1 MTPTPEPLLFFLKA
15 HWREGLEIALLWL
28 GLHQAWCRLRDTRG
42 ARIVLGVALGAV
54 SGLVLSEIL
63 RLPVL
68 DWLLRNIAA
77 LGLFS
82 LVVIFQ
88 PELRR
93 AAANLGNNRLF
104 SNSSQSG
111 GGIEVLADLI
121 FELANRQLGALIA
134 LERDVPLSSWMENGV
149 EIDGLL
155 SSELVVS
162 LFHPRTPLHDGG
174 LLIRDNRVLAAA
186 CIFPV
191 TDRTDIDRNLG
202 LRHRAALGL
211 SEETDAIVLVVSE
224 ETGTV
229 SICHRGAL
237 ERGFEPATFRT
248 RLGELLA
255 AHSNEKNA

>member
-1 MTPTPEPLLFFLKA
+1 MNEHSFLHFMAA
-15 HWREGLEIALLWL
+15 HWRDGLEIGLLWF
-28 GLHQAWCRLRDTRG
+28 GLHHAWSRLRDTRG
-42 ARIVLGVALGAV
+42 ARILLGVALGAV
-54 SGLVLSEIL
+54 SVLVLSEVF

-68 DWLLRNIAA
+68 DWLLRNMAA

-93 AAANLGNNRLF
+93 AAASLGNNRLF
-104 SNSSQSG
+104 SNPGRTG
-111 GGIEVLADLI
+111 GVVELLSELT

-134 LERDVPLSSWMENGV
+134 LERNVPLTSWTENGV
-149 EIDGLL
+149 EIDGRL

-162 LFHPRTPLHDGG
+162 IFHPRTPLHDGG
-174 LLIRDNRVLAAA
+174 LILRDDRVLAAA

-202 LRHRAALGL
+202 MRHRAALGL
-211 SEETDAIVLVVSE
+211 TEETDAVVIVVSE

-229 SICHRGAL
+229 SLCHRGGL
-237 ERGFEPATFRT
+237 ERGLEPGTFGV
-248 RLGELLA
+248 RLGELL
-255 AHSNEKNA
+255 SSPTNEKKD

>member
-1 MTPTPEPLLFFLKA
+1 
-15 HWREGLEIALLWL
+15 
-28 GLHQAWCRLRDTRG
+28 
-42 ARIVLGVALGAV
+42 
-54 SGLVLSEIL
+54 
-63 RLPVL
+63 
-68 DWLLRNIAA
+68 
-77 LGLFS
+77 
-82 LVVIFQ
+82 
-88 PELRR
+88 
-93 AAANLGNNRLF
+93 
-104 SNSSQSG
+104 
-111 GGIEVLADLI
+111 VLADLI

-229 SICHRGAL
+229 SICYRGAL

-248 RLGELLA
+248 RLGELLS

>member
-1 MTPTPEPLLFFLKA
+1 VTENPLLLFLKA
-15 HWREGLEIALLWL
+15 YWRDGLEIVLLWL

-54 SGLVLSEIL
+54 SVLVLSEIL

-229 SICHRGAL
+229 SLCHRGAL

-248 RLGELLA
+248 RLGELLS
-255 AHSNEKNA
+255 AHSHEKHA

>member
-1 MTPTPEPLLFFLKA
+1 MTANPLLLFLKA
-15 HWREGLEIALLWL
+15 YWREGLEIALLWL

-54 SGLVLSEIL
+54 SVLVLSEIL

-248 RLGELLA
+248 RLGELLS

>member
-1 MTPTPEPLLFFLKA
+1 MTENPLLLFLKA
-15 HWREGLEIALLWL
+15 YWRDGLEIVLLWL

-54 SGLVLSEIL
+54 SVLVLSEIL

-229 SICHRGAL
+229 SLCHRGAL

-248 RLGELLA
+248 RLGELLS
-255 AHSNEKNA
+255 AHSHEKHA

>member
-54 SGLVLSEIL
+54 SVLVLSEIL

-248 RLGELLA
+248 RLGELLS

>member
-1 MTPTPEPLLFFLKA
+1 VKEDALLHFLSV
-15 HWREGLEIALLWL
+15 HWRDALEIGLLWL
-28 GLHQAWCRLRDTRG
+28 GLHHAWARLRETRG
-42 ARIVLGVALGAV
+42 ARLLLGVALATV
-54 SGLVLSEIL
+54 SVLVLSEVF

-68 DWLLRNIAA
+68 DWLLRNMAA

-104 SNSSQSG
+104 SNSNRAG
-111 GGIEVLADLI
+111 GVVELLTDLT

-134 LERDVPLSSWMENGV
+134 LERNVPLTSWVENGV
-149 EIDGLL
+149 EIDGRL

-162 LFHPRTPLHDGG
+162 IFHPRTPLHDGG
-174 LLIRDNRVLAAA
+174 LILRDDRVLAAA

-202 LRHRAALGL
+202 MRHRAALGL
-211 SEETDAIVLVVSE
+211 TEETDALVIIVSE

-229 SICHRGAL
+229 SLCHRGGL
-237 ERGFEPATFRT
+237 ERGFEPGTFGR
-248 RLGELLA
+248 RLGELLSA
-255 AHSNEKNA
+255 STSESNG

>member
-1 MTPTPEPLLFFLKA
+1 MKEDPLLFFLKA
-15 HWREGLEIALLWL
+15 HWRDGVEIALLWL
-28 GLHQAWCRLRDTRG
+28 GLHQAWCRLRDSRG

-54 SGLVLSEIL
+54 SVLVLSEVL

-68 DWLLRNIAA
+68 DWLLRNMAA

-104 SNSSQSG
+104 SNSTHSG
-111 GGIEVLADLI
+111 DSIEVLADLT
-121 FELANRQLGALIA
+121 FDLANRQLGALIA
-134 LERDVPLSSWMENGV
+134 LERDVPLTSWMENGV

-162 LFHPRTPLHDGG
+162 IFHPRTPLHDGG
-174 LLIRDNRVLAAA
+174 LILRSDRVLAAA

-211 SEETDAIVLVVSE
+211 TEETDAIVIVVSE

-229 SICHRGAL
+229 SLCHRGEL
-237 ERGFEPATFRT
+237 ERGFEPATLRT
-248 RLGELLA
+248 RLGELLSA
-255 AHSNEKNA
+255 LSNEKQA

>member
-1 MTPTPEPLLFFLKA
+1 VKTDGLQHFLSA
-15 HWREGLEIALLWL
+15 HWRDGLEIGLLWL
-28 GLHQAWCRLRDTRG
+28 GLHLAWCRLRDTRG

-54 SGLVLSEIL
+54 SVMVLSEVF

-68 DWLLRNIAA
+68 DWLLRNMAA

-104 SNSSQSG
+104 SNSGHAG
-111 GGIEVLADLI
+111 GVVELLTELTFD
-121 FELANRQLGALIA
+121 LANRQLGALIA
-134 LERDVPLSSWMENGV
+134 LERDVPLTSWMENGV
-149 EIDGLL
+149 EIDGRL

-162 LFHPRTPLHDGG
+162 IFHPRTPLHDGG
-174 LLIRDNRVLAAA
+174 LILRDDRVLAAA

-202 LRHRAALGL
+202 MRHRAALGL
-211 SEETDAIVLVVSE
+211 TEETDAVVIVVSE
-224 ETGTV
+224 ETGSV
-229 SICHRGAL
+229 SLCHQGGL
-237 ERGFEPATFRT
+237 ERGFEPGRFGA
-248 RLGELLA
+248 RLGELLSA
-255 AHSNEKNA
+255 GPHEKNA

>member
-1 MTPTPEPLLFFLKA
+1 MREDPVFLFLKT
-15 HWREGLEIALLWL
+15 HWRDGLEIALLWL
-28 GLHQAWCRLRDTRG
+28 GLHQAWRRLRDARG
-42 ARIVLGVALGAV
+42 ARIVLGVALGGISV
-54 SGLVLSEIL
+54 LVLSEVL

-68 DWLLRNIAA
+68 DWLLGNMAA

-104 SNSSQSG
+104 SNSTRSG
-111 GGIEVLADLI
+111 SGIEVLADLT
-121 FELANRQLGALIA
+121 FDLANRQLGALIA
-134 LERDVPLSSWMENGV
+134 LERDVPLTSWIENGV

-162 LFHPRTPLHDGG
+162 IFHPRTPLHDGG
-174 LLIRDNRVLAAA
+174 LIIRNDRVLAAA

-211 SEETDAIVLVVSE
+211 TEETDAVLIVVSE

-229 SICHRGAL
+229 SLCHRGGL
-237 ERGFEPATFRT
+237 ERGFEPATLRD
-248 RLGELLA
+248 RLGALL
-255 AHSNEKNA
+255 SLSSDETRD

>member
-1 MTPTPEPLLFFLKA
+1 MKDGPLLLFLRA
-15 HWREGLEIALLWL
+15 HWRDGVEIALLWL

-54 SGLVLSEIL
+54 SVLVLSEVL

-68 DWLLRNIAA
+68 DWLLRNMAA

-104 SNSSQSG
+104 SNSTHSG
-111 GGIEVLADLI
+111 GGIEVLADLT
-121 FELANRQLGALIA
+121 FDLANRQLGALIA
-134 LERDVPLSSWMENGV
+134 LERDVPLTSWMENGV
-149 EIDGLL
+149 AIDGLL
-155 SSELVVS
+155 STELIVS
-162 LFHPRTPLHDGG
+162 IFHPRTPLHDGG
-174 LLIRDNRVLAAA
+174 LILRNSRVLAAA

-211 SEETDAIVLVVSE
+211 TEETDAIVIVVSE

-229 SICHRGAL
+229 SLCHRGGL
-237 ERGFEPATFRT
+237 ERGFEPATLRT
-248 RLGELLA
+248 RLGELLLTP
-255 AHSNEKNA
+255 SNESHP

>member
-1 MTPTPEPLLFFLKA
+1 VIEEALLHFLSV
-15 HWREGLEIALLWL
+15 HWRDGLEIGLLWL
-28 GLHQAWCRLRDTRG
+28 GLHQAWVRLRETRG
-42 ARIVLGVALGAV
+42 ARLLLGVALATV
-54 SGLVLSEIL
+54 SVLVLSEVF

-68 DWLLRNIAA
+68 DWLLRNMAA

-104 SNSSQSG
+104 SNSNRAG
-111 GGIEVLADLI
+111 GVVELLTDLT
-121 FELANRQLGALIA
+121 FDLANRQLGALIA
-134 LERDVPLSSWMENGV
+134 LERNVPLTSWVENGV
-149 EIDGLL
+149 EIDGRL

-162 LFHPRTPLHDGG
+162 VFFPRTPLHDGG
-174 LLIRDNRVLAAA
+174 LILRDDRVLAAA

-202 LRHRAALGL
+202 MRHRAALGL
-211 SEETDAIVLVVSE
+211 TEETDALVIIVSE

-229 SICHRGAL
+229 SLCHRGGL
-237 ERGFEPATFRT
+237 ERGFEPGTFGV
-248 RLGELLA
+248 RLGELLSA
-255 AHSNEKNA
+255 STSESNG

>member
-1 MTPTPEPLLFFLKA
+1 MKEDPLLLFLRA
-15 HWREGLEIALLWL
+15 HWRDGLEIALLWL

-42 ARIVLGVALGAV
+42 ARILLGVALGAV
-54 SGLVLSEIL
+54 SVLVLSEVL
-63 RLPVL
+63 HLPVL
-68 DWLLRNIAA
+68 DWLLRNMAA

-93 AAANLGNNRLF
+93 AAANLGNSRIF
-104 SNSSQSG
+104 SQATHSG
-111 GGIEVLADLI
+111 DGIEVLADLT
-121 FELANRQLGALIA
+121 FDLANRQLGALIA
-134 LERDVPLSSWMENGV
+134 LERDVPLTSWMENGV
-149 EIDGLL
+149 GIDGSL

-162 LFHPRTPLHDGG
+162 IFHPRTPLHDGG
-174 LLIRDNRVLAAA
+174 LIIRDDRVLAAA

-211 SEETDAIVLVVSE
+211 TEETDAVVIIVSE

-229 SICHRGAL
+229 SLCHRGGL
-237 ERGFEPATFRT
+237 ERGFEPDALRI

-255 AHSNEKNA
+255 VTSNEKNA

>member
-1 MTPTPEPLLFFLKA
+1 VTENPLLLFLKA
-15 HWREGLEIALLWL
+15 YWRDGLEIVLLWL

-54 SGLVLSEIL
+54 SVLVLSEIL

-248 RLGELLA
+248 RLGELLS

>member
-1 MTPTPEPLLFFLKA
+1 VKEDPLLLFLRA
-15 HWREGLEIALLWL
+15 HWRDGVEIALLWL

-54 SGLVLSEIL
+54 SVLVLSEVL

-68 DWLLRNIAA
+68 DWLLRNMAA

-93 AAANLGNNRLF
+93 AAANLGNNRIF
-104 SNSSQSG
+104 SHATHSG
-111 GGIEVLADLI
+111 DGIEVLADLT
-121 FELANRQLGALIA
+121 FDLANRQLGALIA
-134 LERDVPLSSWMENGV
+134 LERDVPLTSWMENGV

-162 LFHPRTPLHDGG
+162 IFHPRTPLHDGG
-174 LLIRDNRVLAAA
+174 LIIRADRVLAAA

-211 SEETDAIVLVVSE
+211 TEETDAIVIIVSE

-229 SICHRGAL
+229 SLCHRGGL
-237 ERGFEPATFRT
+237 ERGLEPDALRA
-248 RLGELLA
+248 RLRELLSSP
-255 AHSNEKNA
+255 SNEKHA

>member
-1 MTPTPEPLLFFLKA
+1 VKETPLLLFLKS
-15 HWREGLEIALLWL
+15 HWRDGLEIVLLWL
-28 GLHQAWCRLRDTRG
+28 GLHQAWRRLRDTRG
-42 ARIVLGVALGAV
+42 ARIALGVALGAV
-54 SGLVLSEIL
+54 TVLVLSEVL
-63 RLPVL
+63 SLPVL
-68 DWLLRNIAA
+68 DWLLRNMAA

-104 SNSSQSG
+104 SNATHSG
-111 GGIEVLADLI
+111 SGIELLADLT
-121 FELANRQLGALIA
+121 FDLANRQLGALIA
-134 LERDVPLSSWMENGV
+134 LERDVPLTSWMENGV

-155 SSELVVS
+155 STELVVS
-162 LFHPRTPLHDGG
+162 IFHPRTPLHDGG
-174 LLIRDNRVLAAA
+174 LILRDNRVLAAA

-211 SEETDAIVLVVSE
+211 TEETDAVVIIVSE

-229 SICHRGAL
+229 SLCHRGGL
-237 ERGFEPATFRT
+237 ERGFEPATLRI

-255 AHSNEKNA
+255 ADSNQKNA

>member
-1 MTPTPEPLLFFLKA
+1 MKPDPVLVFLKA
-15 HWREGLEIALLWL
+15 HWRDGVEIALLWL

-54 SGLVLSEIL
+54 SVLVLSEAL

-68 DWLLRNIAA
+68 DWLLRNMAA

-104 SNSSQSG
+104 SNATHSD
-111 GGIEVLADLI
+111 GGIEVLADLT
-121 FELANRQLGALIA
+121 FDLANRQLGALIA
-134 LERDVPLSSWMENGV
+134 LERDVPLTSWMENGV

-162 LFHPRTPLHDGG
+162 IFHPRTPLHDGG
-174 LLIRDNRVLAAA
+174 LILRSNRVLAAA

-191 TDRTDIDRNLG
+191 TDRTDIDRSLG

-211 SEETDAIVLVVSE
+211 TEETDAIVIVVSE
-224 ETGTV
+224 ETGSV
-229 SICHRGAL
+229 SICHRGGL
-237 ERGFEPATFRT
+237 ERGLEPAAFRS
-248 RLGELLA
+248 RLGELLSN
-255 AHSNEKNA
+255 HSTAGHV

>member
-1 MTPTPEPLLFFLKA
+1 MKENFLLVFLA
-15 HWREGLEIALLWL
+15 EHWRDALEIGLLWL
-28 GLHQAWCRLRDTRG
+28 GLHQAWARLRDTRG

-54 SGLVLSEIL
+54 SVLVLSEFF

-68 DWLLRNIAA
+68 DWLLRNMAA

-111 GGIEVLADLI
+111 GTVELLAELTFD
-121 FELANRQLGALIA
+121 LANRQLGALIA
-134 LERDVPLSSWMENGV
+134 LERDVPLTSWMENGV
-149 EIDGLL
+149 EIDGRL

-162 LFHPRTPLHDGG
+162 IFHPRTPLHDGG
-174 LLIRDNRVLAAA
+174 LIVRNDRVLAAA

-202 LRHRAALGL
+202 MRHRAALGL
-211 SEETDAIVLVVSE
+211 TEETDAVVIVVSE

-229 SICHRGAL
+229 SLCHRGGL
-237 ERGFEPATFRT
+237 ERGLEPGTFVA
-248 RLGELLA
+248 RLGELL
-255 AHSNEKNA
+255 SSETDEKDA